1 MILFILFGACLVD
14 LPNASYYTL
23 LVSPDYFSQMNNVTW
38 LIISIMTVFGFLM
51 PPIEWIFIK
60 NAEEIDR
67 ENGIYSWMFS
77 TSLNK
82 INYVFGKFIAN
93 IIILLLLWLTVVL
106 ATAIIGIIKF
116 PNELSLLASRL
127 PNFLIFIPGII
138 AIAACALF
146 FENFKYL
153 RGTLGTVIGIAGYFI
168 IYASTT
174 FKSSIWSFLN
184 FSNSQMLI
192 RLIRTDARNYGIK
205 NANISVLGTSAHS
218 TFEKHNLFFSSLS
231 LTTQD
236 LSVFAL
242 QLILAVVLLVI
253 VYFTLRD
260 YSLKTPQTAIENQQ
274 KLVNSSSTPII
285 DTNYQKKPHI
295 LTMVLNELKRICY
308 ETTLLSK
315 GLLLLIWIIAWIVPA
330 ETSMEVLAFAF
341 LLMLKYYDHLGTTII
356 NTGIYKFI
364 RSISNARN
372 RQFIC
377 EALAAFIFTIVI
389 LLPAIIKNQSFG
401 IYLWFAVATVLLCE
415 MLGRLTRSIRP
426 VQLISVC
433 YWFIYLNGGNLFSS
447 QIYYVVLA
455 LICVVILFLKNKF
468 HIKA

>member
-146 FENFKYL
+146 LK
-153 RGTLGTVIGIAGYFI
+153 TL
-168 IYASTT
+168 
-174 FKSSIWSFLN
+174 
-184 FSNSQMLI
+184 
-192 RLIRTDARNYGIK
+192 
-205 NANISVLGTSAHS
+205 NIS
-218 TFEKHNLFFSSLS
+218 E
-231 LTTQD
+231 
-236 LSVFAL
+236 
-242 QLILAVVLLVI
+242 
-253 VYFTLRD
+253 
-260 YSLKTPQTAIENQQ
+260 
-274 KLVNSSSTPII
+274 
-285 DTNYQKKPHI
+285 
-295 LTMVLNELKRICY
+295 
-308 ETTLLSK
+308 
-315 GLLLLIWIIAWIVPA
+315 GL
-330 ETSMEVLAFAF
+330 
-341 LLMLKYYDHLGTTII
+341 
-356 NTGIYKFI
+356 
-364 RSISNARN
+364 
-372 RQFIC
+372 
-377 EALAAFIFTIVI
+377 
-389 LLPAIIKNQSFG
+389 
-401 IYLWFAVATVLLCE
+401 
-415 MLGRLTRSIRP
+415 
-426 VQLISVC
+426 
-433 YWFIYLNGGNLFSS
+433 
-447 QIYYVVLA
+447 
-455 LICVVILFLKNKF
+455 
-468 HIKA
+468 